1 MLFLIVTFILW
12 RKLFVVLDRE
22 RPRSCGLCLS
32 LTIREMKT
40 AAKIPTLSGMMKAAG
55 QMALLKILFLSI
67 LAHGMIFTTM
77 FGFTTAYWNV
87 D

>member
-1 MLFLIVTFILW
+1 
-12 RKLFVVLDRE
+12 
-22 RPRSCGLCLS
+22 
-32 LTIREMKT
+32 
-40 AAKIPTLSGMMKAAG
+40 MMKAAG
-55 QMALLKILFLSI
+55 QMSLLKILFLSI

>member
-1 MLFLIVTFILW
+1 M
-12 RKLFVVLDRE
+12 
-22 RPRSCGLCLS
+22 
-32 LTIREMKT
+32 
-40 AAKIPTLSGMMKAAG
+40 SGMMKAAG
-55 QMALLKILFLSI
+55 QMSLLKILFLSI